1 MTTPP
6 PSANTLDL
14 RPLMFETFVCTL
26 AVMSFVALVGPLA
39 RKLGLAPWQAGAA
52 VTVGGIAW
60 MLAARPWGIA
70 SDRHGRR
77 RILLGGLAGFA
88 LSYGSLCLFIVLALH
103 WTLPTLFAFAGI
115 VLLRGLAGGFY
126 AAVPAC
132 TAALVADHVEAQRRA
147 AALAGLGA
155 ASAIGM
161 VIGPGLAGLLA
172 THGLVLP
179 LLVTGALPL
188 VALLALWRW
197 LPREER
203 RQPNRGAALAIG
215 DRRLRRPLA
224 VGFVAMFSVTVA
236 QITVGFFALDRL
248 RLDSADAARVAGI
261 ALTAVG
267 VALILAQ
274 LLVRRLD
281 WPPPRLIRV
290 GGLVA
295 AIGFAAVCFADSPP
309 LLWLAFFVAA
319 AGMGW
324 VFPAVSAL
332 NANAVRAEEQGAAA
346 GTLVAVHGF
355 GLISGPLLGT
365 LLHQFDSRA
374 PLRAG
379 RSAAGA
385 GGVLAEPTDAPRG
398 NEERSTMT
406 AVDLLLVAT
415 LLAALLAWWIP
426 ALPGRRGL
434 LALASTLALGAG
446 LYAAWD
452 DRWQAGVG
460 AFAGF
465 SLLLGA
471 CLRRKPERGLP
482 FRTGS
487 LYGLLVLLAIAALYL
502 FPVAPL
508 PAPSGPYAVGVR
520 DFELDDPSRPG
531 LLGTPAGQPRRL
543 LVRAWYP
550 ARPIAG
556 AAPRHYFDPGEARST
571 ARGFGEILGFPPLLA
586 YLKHLRTNSYP
597 DAPLRDDSARLPVVF
612 YSHGY
617 SAFAGGNWT
626 LMEELASH
634 GYAVYA
640 IQHSGDASPTRLPDG
655 TLLPMDP
662 GLVEHL
668 RRAAHDGLPQA
679 MRQGYVSDDLDQRLD
694 GQLHTALDLPA
705 PANRAINLSA
715 PVWLAD
721 RLFVHDRLQA
731 GEVPDRVADLVAASD
746 FAHTGEMGMSFG
758 GSTTGAVC
766 MVDRRCA
773 AAVNLDGGDFDF
785 APFDSDLPAPLLMLH
800 ADLGNFY
807 RLFGIEPPARPRSFN
822 DFSYERFEHAGQ
834 RQDIHRLVLRDSA
847 HAGLTDNPLFIRRPL
862 RDGLLGSA
870 PTEVLIQ
877 APNAL
882 VLGFFD
888 HYLRGRANDFPQ
900 AQMARFPAWLTRY
913 DNSAVRDWW
922 LAKPEA
928 QRLALRQRID
938 EMKRRKTGLDLP

>member
-1 MTTPP
+1 
-6 PSANTLDL
+6 
-14 RPLMFETFVCTL
+14 CC
-26 AVMSFVALVGPLA
+26 
-39 RKLGLAPWQAGAA
+39 AP
-52 VTVGGIAW
+52 
-60 MLAARPWGIA
+60 R
-70 SDRHGRR
+70 
-77 RILLGGLAGFA
+77 
-88 LSYGSLCLFIVLALH
+88 
-103 WTLPTLFAFAGI
+103 
-115 VLLRGLAGGFY
+115 
-126 AAVPAC
+126 
-132 TAALVADHVEAQRRA
+132 
-147 AALAGLGA
+147 
-155 ASAIGM
+155 
-161 VIGPGLAGLLA
+161 
-172 THGLVLP
+172 
-179 LLVTGALPL
+179 
-188 VALLALWRW
+188 
-197 LPREER
+197 
-203 RQPNRGAALAIG
+203 
-215 DRRLRRPLA
+215 
-224 VGFVAMFSVTVA
+224 
-236 QITVGFFALDRL
+236 LDRN
-248 RLDSADAARVAGI
+248 SDAA
-261 ALTAVG
+261 
-267 VALILAQ
+267 
-274 LLVRRLD
+274 
-281 WPPPRLIRV
+281 
-290 GGLVA
+290 
-295 AIGFAAVCFADSPP
+295 
-309 LLWLAFFVAA
+309 
-319 AGMGW
+319 
-324 VFPAVSAL
+324 
-332 NANAVRAEEQGAAA
+332 
-346 GTLVAVHGF
+346 
-355 GLISGPLLGT
+355 
-365 LLHQFDSRA
+365 
-374 PLRAG
+374 
-379 RSAAGA
+379 
-385 GGVLAEPTDAPRG
+385 
-398 NEERSTMT
+398 
-406 AVDLLLVAT
+406 
-415 LLAALLAWWIP
+415 
-426 ALPGRRGL
+426 
-434 LALASTLALGAG
+434 
-446 LYAAWD
+446 
-452 DRWQAGVG
+452 
-460 AFAGF
+460 
-465 SLLLGA
+465 
-471 CLRRKPERGLP
+471 
-482 FRTGS
+482 
-487 LYGLLVLLAIAALYL
+487 
-502 FPVAPL
+502 
-508 PAPSGPYAVGVR
+508 
-520 DFELDDPSRPG
+520 
-531 LLGTPAGQPRRL
+531 RRL

>member
-1 MTTPP
+1 
-6 PSANTLDL
+6 
-14 RPLMFETFVCTL
+14 
-26 AVMSFVALVGPLA
+26 
-39 RKLGLAPWQAGAA
+39 
-52 VTVGGIAW
+52 
-60 MLAARPWGIA
+60 
-70 SDRHGRR
+70 
-77 RILLGGLAGFA
+77 
-88 LSYGSLCLFIVLALH
+88 
-103 WTLPTLFAFAGI
+103 
-115 VLLRGLAGGFY
+115 
-126 AAVPAC
+126 
-132 TAALVADHVEAQRRA
+132 
-147 AALAGLGA
+147 
-155 ASAIGM
+155 
-161 VIGPGLAGLLA
+161 
-172 THGLVLP
+172 
-179 LLVTGALPL
+179 
-188 VALLALWRW
+188 
-197 LPREER
+197 
-203 RQPNRGAALAIG
+203 
-215 DRRLRRPLA
+215 
-224 VGFVAMFSVTVA
+224 
-236 QITVGFFALDRL
+236 
-248 RLDSADAARVAGI
+248 
-261 ALTAVG
+261 
-267 VALILAQ
+267 
-274 LLVRRLD
+274 
-281 WPPPRLIRV
+281 
-290 GGLVA
+290 
-295 AIGFAAVCFADSPP
+295 
-309 LLWLAFFVAA
+309 
-319 AGMGW
+319 
-324 VFPAVSAL
+324 
-332 NANAVRAEEQGAAA
+332 
-346 GTLVAVHGF
+346 
-355 GLISGPLLGT
+355 
-365 LLHQFDSRA
+365 
-374 PLRAG
+374 
-379 RSAAGA
+379 
-385 GGVLAEPTDAPRG
+385 
-398 NEERSTMT
+398 MT

-502 FPVAPL
+502 FSVAPL

-571 ARGFGEILGFPPLLA
+571 ARGFGEILGFPPLLT

-668 RRAAHDGLPQA
+668 RRAAHVGLPQA

-705 PANRAINLSA
+705 PANRA
-715 PVWLAD
+715 
-721 RLFVHDRLQA
+721 
-731 GEVPDRVADLVAASD
+731 
-746 FAHTGEMGMSFG
+746 
-758 GSTTGAVC
+758 
-766 MVDRRCA
+766 
-773 AAVNLDGGDFDF
+773 VNLDGGDFDF
-785 APFDSDLPAPLLMLH
+785 APFDSDFPAPLLMLH

-888 HYLRGRANDFPQ
+888 HHLRGRANDFPQ

>member
-1 MTTPP
+1 
-6 PSANTLDL
+6 
-14 RPLMFETFVCTL
+14 
-26 AVMSFVALVGPLA
+26 
-39 RKLGLAPWQAGAA
+39 
-52 VTVGGIAW
+52 
-60 MLAARPWGIA
+60 
-70 SDRHGRR
+70 
-77 RILLGGLAGFA
+77 
-88 LSYGSLCLFIVLALH
+88 
-103 WTLPTLFAFAGI
+103 
-115 VLLRGLAGGFY
+115 
-126 AAVPAC
+126 
-132 TAALVADHVEAQRRA
+132 
-147 AALAGLGA
+147 
-155 ASAIGM
+155 
-161 VIGPGLAGLLA
+161 
-172 THGLVLP
+172 
-179 LLVTGALPL
+179 
-188 VALLALWRW
+188 
-197 LPREER
+197 
-203 RQPNRGAALAIG
+203 
-215 DRRLRRPLA
+215 
-224 VGFVAMFSVTVA
+224 
-236 QITVGFFALDRL
+236 
-248 RLDSADAARVAGI
+248 
-261 ALTAVG
+261 
-267 VALILAQ
+267 
-274 LLVRRLD
+274 
-281 WPPPRLIRV
+281 
-290 GGLVA
+290 
-295 AIGFAAVCFADSPP
+295 
-309 LLWLAFFVAA
+309 
-319 AGMGW
+319 
-324 VFPAVSAL
+324 
-332 NANAVRAEEQGAAA
+332 
-346 GTLVAVHGF
+346 
-355 GLISGPLLGT
+355 
-365 LLHQFDSRA
+365 
-374 PLRAG
+374 
-379 RSAAGA
+379 
-385 GGVLAEPTDAPRG
+385 
-398 NEERSTMT
+398 MT

-508 PAPSGPYAVGVR
+508 PAPSDPYAVGVR

-705 PANRAINLSA
+705 PANRAVNLSA

-900 AQMARFPAWLTRY
+900 TQMARFPAWLTRY

>member
-1 MTTPP
+1 
-6 PSANTLDL
+6 
-14 RPLMFETFVCTL
+14 
-26 AVMSFVALVGPLA
+26 
-39 RKLGLAPWQAGAA
+39 
-52 VTVGGIAW
+52 
-60 MLAARPWGIA
+60 
-70 SDRHGRR
+70 
-77 RILLGGLAGFA
+77 
-88 LSYGSLCLFIVLALH
+88 
-103 WTLPTLFAFAGI
+103 
-115 VLLRGLAGGFY
+115 
-126 AAVPAC
+126 
-132 TAALVADHVEAQRRA
+132 
-147 AALAGLGA
+147 
-155 ASAIGM
+155 
-161 VIGPGLAGLLA
+161 
-172 THGLVLP
+172 
-179 LLVTGALPL
+179 
-188 VALLALWRW
+188 
-197 LPREER
+197 
-203 RQPNRGAALAIG
+203 
-215 DRRLRRPLA
+215 
-224 VGFVAMFSVTVA
+224 
-236 QITVGFFALDRL
+236 
-248 RLDSADAARVAGI
+248 
-261 ALTAVG
+261 
-267 VALILAQ
+267 
-274 LLVRRLD
+274 
-281 WPPPRLIRV
+281 
-290 GGLVA
+290 
-295 AIGFAAVCFADSPP
+295 
-309 LLWLAFFVAA
+309 
-319 AGMGW
+319 
-324 VFPAVSAL
+324 
-332 NANAVRAEEQGAAA
+332 
-346 GTLVAVHGF
+346 
-355 GLISGPLLGT
+355 
-365 LLHQFDSRA
+365 
-374 PLRAG
+374 
-379 RSAAGA
+379 
-385 GGVLAEPTDAPRG
+385 
-398 NEERSTMT
+398 
-406 AVDLLLVAT
+406 
-415 LLAALLAWWIP
+415 
-426 ALPGRRGL
+426 
-434 LALASTLALGAG
+434 
-446 LYAAWD
+446 
-452 DRWQAGVG
+452 
-460 AFAGF
+460 
-465 SLLLGA
+465 LLGA
-471 CLRRKPERGLP
+471 
-482 FRTGS
+482 
-487 LYGLLVLLAIAALYL
+487 
-502 FPVAPL
+502 
-508 PAPSGPYAVGVR
+508 
-520 DFELDDPSRPG
+520 
-531 LLGTPAGQPRRL
+531 PAGQPRRL

-556 AAPRHYFDPGEARST
+556 AAPRHYFDPDEARST
-571 ARGFGEILGFPPLLA
+571 ARGFGEILGFPPLLT

-705 PANRAINLSA
+705 PANRAVNLSA

-785 APFDSDLPAPLLMLH
+785 APFDSDFPAPLLMLH